1 MLHHNPYIE
10 TLKINLNE
18 CNRKGMQEYLSSPIL
33 QLKKGL
39 KGLNCIVVFLKNFNC
54 NICDT
59 YLVSVQICRKHEKE
73 STQQIQ

>member
-1 MLHHNPYIE
+1 ME
-10 TLKINLNE
+10 
-18 CNRKGMQEYLSSPIL
+18 EYLLSQIL
-33 QLKKGL
+33 QVKKVL

>member
-1 MLHHNPYIE
+1 MLHHNLYIE
-10 TLKINLNE
+10 TLKININE
-18 CNRKGMQEYLSSPIL
+18 CIRKAMEEYLSSQIL
-33 QLKKGL
+33 QVKKVL